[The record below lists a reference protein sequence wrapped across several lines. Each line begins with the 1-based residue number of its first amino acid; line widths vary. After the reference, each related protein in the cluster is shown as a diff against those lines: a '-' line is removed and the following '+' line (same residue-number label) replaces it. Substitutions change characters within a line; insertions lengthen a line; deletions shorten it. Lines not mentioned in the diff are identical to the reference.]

1 MDGDVMIRRPQV
13 AEFSTAA
20 RTEADRDPAEVGR
33 IKPKQA
39 FLDHLDL
46 IDRAVAS
53 ICRRHSLPA
62 DDAEDLKA
70 HVRMR
75 LIDDDYAI
83 LRKFQGKSAL
93 GTFLTVVIANLF
105 RDWRTARWGKW
116 RPSAIA
122 RRHGSVGIRLEA
134 LISRDGYSIREAIHV
149 LLSRSDEMPA
159 MKELVRIAAEL
170 PPRSNPRKVER
181 LVTLDVASLHRTDHR
196 VLEEEW
202 RTTRETF
209 GHCLARAL
217 SQLTPED
224 QLILK
229 LRFQDGM
236 SVAAVART
244 LSLEQKPLY
253 RRIDNCLARLRALMS
268 ADGMNREQISD
279 FVGVDWPA

>member
-1 MDGDVMIRRPQV
+1 MIRRTQT
-13 AEFSTAA
+13 AEFPAA
-20 RTEADRDPAEVGR
+20 AFETEAVYDSAEKGR

-46 IDRAVAS
+46 IDRAVGS
-53 ICRRHSLPA
+53 ICRRHSLPV
-62 DDAEDLKA
+62 DDAEDLSA

-116 RPSAIA
+116 RPSACA

-149 LLSRSDEMPA
+149 LLSRAEETPA
-159 MKELVRIAAEL
+159 KKELVRIAAAL

-181 LVTLDVASLHRTDHR
+181 LAVPDAVSQDSTERR

-202 RTTRETF
+202 RTTRDTL
-209 GHCLARAL
+209 GQCLARAL
-217 SQLTPED
+217 SHLTPED

-236 SVAAVART
+236 SVADVART
-244 LSLEQKPLY
+244 LSLQQKSLY
-253 RRIDNCLARLRALMS
+253 RRIDNCLARMRALLS
-268 ADGMNREQISD
+268 ADGVDREQVSA
-279 FVGVDWPA
+279 FVDTDWPT